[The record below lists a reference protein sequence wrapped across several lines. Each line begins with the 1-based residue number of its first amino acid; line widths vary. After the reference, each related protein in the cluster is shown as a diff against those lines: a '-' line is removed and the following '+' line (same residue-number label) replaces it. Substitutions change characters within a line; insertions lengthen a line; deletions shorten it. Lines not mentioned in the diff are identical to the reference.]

1 MSRFGWDKV
10 GTRNSLM
17 AQGAELMEKA
27 AAAIARVRELHT
39 PCGCD
44 CFDIKPHKPECVECG
59 QAYPCATI
67 RTLEG

>member
-1 MSRFGWDKV
+1 MTRFGWNKV

-17 AQGAELMEKA
+17 AEGAELMEKA

-39 PCGCD
+39 ACYCCIEDAPV
-44 CFDIKPHKPECVECG
+44 CVTCW
-59 QAYPCATI
+59 QAYPCLTI

>member
-27 AAAIARVRELHT
+27 AAAIARVRKLHT
-39 PCGCD
+39 PCD
-44 CFDIKPHKPECVECG
+44 CCAEEAPVCVTCW
-59 QAYPCATI
+59 QAYPCSTI